1 MRKPHQWNTGRH
13 YDQHGQRIVAQ
24 VDGLEIR
31 FSDLSRGINGRIPL
45 GDFLLGRDLD
55 KYEIRELVTVNYDHG
70 NYSGGAVTLQ
80 WTEGESK

>member
-1 MRKPHQWNTGRH
+1 MRKLHQWNTGRH

-55 KYEIRELVTVNYDHG
+55 KYEIRELVMTNYDHF
-70 NYSGGAVTLQ
+70 NYSGGSVTLQ
-80 WTEGESK
+80 WKEETSK